1 MYKMYRYLAVVD
13 STNQWMKTRLREAVL
28 PEGFVVR
35 AGYQEAGRGQGTNR
49 WESERGRNLLFS
61 VLLRPEHI
69 PVSSQFVLSQLIS
82 LAIVHTLH
90 QLLPDDK
97 DAFTVKWPN
106 DIYWNDRK
114 LGGIL
119 IENVLQG
126 GCIKSCVIG
135 VGLNI
140 NQTTFYSDAPNPVSL
155 KQLSGHR
162 HRIKNV
168 MHGILHHLFEIYSC
182 EADAIRA
189 GYARLLYRREGFH
202 PFYSDGKGRFEASIV
217 RVDDDGRLVLKEKT
231 GDESGFYFKEVRF
244 LV

>member
-1 MYKMYRYLAVVD
+1 MYRLYKYVAVVD
-13 STNQWMKTRLREAVL
+13 STNQWMKNKLSEGGL

-35 AGYQEAGRGQGTNR
+35 AGFQEAGRGQGTNR

-69 PVSSQFVLSQLIS
+69 PIASQFLLSQLIS
-82 LAIVHTLH
+82 LAIVTTLH
-90 QLLPDDK
+90 QLFPDEK
-97 DAFTVKWPN
+97 NSFSVKWPN

-126 GCIKSCVIG
+126 NRIKSCVIG

-140 NQTTFYSDAPNPVSL
+140 NQMKFCSDAPNPVSL
-155 KQLSGHR
+155 RQVSGRR
-162 HRIKNV
+162 HRVVNV
-168 MHGILHHLFEIYSC
+168 MQGILYHLFEFYTC
-182 EADAIRA
+182 EPEFVRSE
-189 GYARLLYRREGFH
+189 YARWLYRREGVH
-202 PFYSDGKGRFEASIV
+202 LFYSAGMGRFEAAIV
-217 RVDDDGRLVLKEKT
+217 RVDDDGRLVVKEKT
-231 GDESGFYFKEVRF
+231 GAESGFYFKEIQF